1 MKNKLFIILLV
12 AIALLGLGLRLVDY
26 DRLPGFEETQ
36 DEFFYPWAGM
46 TMLQRKP
53 PVGWSWFEAYP
64 KREIKTFWGAQYP
77 LVSPWLEKPPLY
89 SLLSG
94 AWMLLSGAKEIWE
107 VRLTVL
113 RLLPIGLSFF
123 TIILTGILA
132 TKVFSRP
139 VGIIAALLYATTPT
153 MVMANRMSLTENLL
167 TPIVLGTLC
176 LFLTQ
181 FKSRAGVTLQPF
193 LVGLGAALAIL
204 TKQAGI
210 SLGLTLILLFILR
223 RNWRGTIITGL
234 FSIFAIGIHWAIG
247 YAFSWHLFITTQQ
260 ELLAAFIKEGLPQL
274 TQTIFLSP
282 TIARKE
288 HVFLD
293 GAMLLG
299 YLLLF
304 SGPLWLKTQ
313 RKFLVEDI
321 LAFPLIFVLLLALA
335 ASGAGF
341 SFYGWHVYPVF
352 PFLMILLA
360 SVLVSQFQAPQF
372 LTLLVFY
379 LILGSSTLRF
389 LLQFSTKYQLLW
401 PQILAG
407 GLIFLLS
414 AFVFKPKIRQ
424 VIFLVFFLLVIVVNI
439 YTVVDLNQI
448 YPVMAQP
455 QI

>member
-153 MVMANRMSLTENLL
+153 MVMANRMS
-167 TPIVLGTLC
+167 
-176 LFLTQ
+176 
-181 FKSRAGVTLQPF
+181 
-193 LVGLGAALAIL
+193 
-204 TKQAGI
+204 
-210 SLGLTLILLFILR
+210 
-223 RNWRGTIITGL
+223 
-234 FSIFAIGIHWAIG
+234 
-247 YAFSWHLFITTQQ
+247 
-260 ELLAAFIKEGLPQL
+260 
-274 TQTIFLSP
+274 
-282 TIARKE
+282 
-288 HVFLD
+288 
-293 GAMLLG
+293 
-299 YLLLF
+299 
-304 SGPLWLKTQ
+304 
-313 RKFLVEDI
+313 
-321 LAFPLIFVLLLALA
+321 
-335 ASGAGF
+335 
-341 SFYGWHVYPVF
+341 
-352 PFLMILLA
+352 
-360 SVLVSQFQAPQF
+360 
-372 LTLLVFY
+372 
-379 LILGSSTLRF
+379 
-389 LLQFSTKYQLLW
+389 
-401 PQILAG
+401 
-407 GLIFLLS
+407 
-414 AFVFKPKIRQ
+414 
-424 VIFLVFFLLVIVVNI
+424 
-439 YTVVDLNQI
+439 
-448 YPVMAQP
+448 
-455 QI
+455 